1 MRDHHPHR
9 RFTPGR
15 WDHRW
20 PPDISPVIALD
31 ERGLTLGA
39 GTRLVRMADGRMA
52 LDADGDRLL
61 ALLAV
66 ATGRAVPPA
75 VPAASAAAAEHWRRG
90 DKALANFRLIFAGL
104 PQLADADDAHR
115 LRRAA
120 ALLDD
125 GMTPRTLLKAFD
137 HAATDFVRGRYDP
150 DQPRVPAGNGRASG
164 RWGDGSG
171 GGTNDAGWSDEA
183 DGETPTARAKPNVP
197 APQAR
202 IVPVVADSPF
212 KPAGMAVVPLAG
224 KDPLDPQGL
233 RTRLSPQEQ
242 QDISDTVDAIIA
254 GKPEDLRRLNPH
266 PYKNQ
271 PSINTGAQLPQD
283 PGGYITYYIRSPGSR
298 GGDRG
303 LLRSSEGLLYYT
315 NDHYD
320 SYYNVDLVIRT
331 K

>member
-1 MRDHHPHR
+1 
-9 RFTPGR
+9 
-15 WDHRW
+15 
-20 PPDISPVIALD
+20 
-31 ERGLTLGA
+31 
-39 GTRLVRMADGRMA
+39 MADGRLA
-52 LDADGDRLL
+52 LDADRERMLVLL
-61 ALLAV
+61 SI
-66 ATGRAVPPA
+66 ATGKAIPPA
-75 VPAASAAAAEHWRRG
+75 VPAAIEGAATYWQRG
-90 DKALANFRLIFAGL
+90 DKALANLRLIFAGL
-104 PQLADADDAHR
+104 PQLDGPSDAHR
-115 LRRAA
+115 LREAA
-120 ALLDD
+120 ALLDG
-125 GMTPRTLLKAFD
+125 GMTPRALLKALD

-183 DGETPTARAKPNVP
+183 DGGTPTARPKPNVP

-202 IVPVVADSPF
+202 IVPVVADGPF

-224 KDPLDPQGL
+224 KDPLDPHGL

-298 GGDRG
+298 GGDRR
-303 LLRSSEGLLYYT
+303 LLRSSGGLLYYT

-320 SYYNVDLVIRT
+320 SYYPVDLVIRT